1 MILNDNIKKKL
12 VMAYNAYIRR
22 SKSEVRVMEILE
34 NCVMKSRFFVWFF
47 LSRSL
52 TYIHPSRM
60 PNVYLCC
67 IISIQLSDYNTFCF
81 VKFISLQRPLHF
93 VFLKEE
99 I

>member
-1 MILNDNIKKKL
+1 MIILKKL

-34 NCVMKSRFFVWFF
+34 NCVMKSPFFCVV
-47 LSRSL
+47 LSL
-52 TYIHPSRM
+52 KELDLPLIHPSRM

>member
-34 NCVMKSRFFVWFF
+34 NCVMKSRFFVLFF

-52 TYIHPSRM
+52 TYHRSIHIGCPM
-60 PNVYLCC
+60 YTYVA
-67 IISIQLSDYNTFCF
+67 
-81 VKFISLQRPLHF
+81 
-93 VFLKEE
+93 
-99 I
+99 